1 MFNRNILS
9 VKEAQLNALVAESGG
24 AVSLITD
31 TIDRLETINGKISE
45 TRQEIETYRSELA
58 RIDGSMGQQFNH
70 NAKIIGKFKS
80 FLED

>member
-1 MFNRNILS
+1 MFNRNILA

>member
-31 TIDRLETINGKISE
+31 TIDRLETINGKICE

>member
-1 MFNRNILS
+1 MFNRNILA

-24 AVSLITD
+24 AVSLITY
-31 TIDRLETINGKISE
+31 TIDRLETINGKNSE
-45 TRQEIETYRSELA
+45 TLQEIETYRSELA

>member
-58 RIDGSMGQQFNH
+58 RIDGSMGRQFNH

>member
-1 MFNRNILS
+1 MFSRDILT

-24 AVSLITD
+24 AVSLITS
-31 TIDRLETINGKISE
+31 TIERLETINSKITD
-45 TRQEIETYRSELA
+45 TRQEIANYQSELN
-58 RIDGSMGQQFNH
+58 RIDGSMEQQLGH

>member
-1 MFNRNILS
+1 MFNRNILA

-24 AVSLITD
+24 AVSLITS
-31 TIDRLETINGKISE
+31 TIDRLETINSKITD
-45 TRQEIETYRSELA
+45 TRQEIATYQSELN
-58 RIDGSMGQQFNH
+58 RIDGSMEQQFGH

>member
-1 MFNRNILS
+1 MFNRNILV

>member
-1 MFNRNILS
+1 MFNRNILA
-9 VKEAQLNALVAESGG
+9 VKEAQLNALVTESGG

>member
-45 TRQEIETYRSELA
+45 TRQDIETYRSELA

>member
-1 MFNRNILS
+1 MFNRNILA

-58 RIDGSMGQQFNH
+58 RIDDSMGQQFNH

>member
-1 MFNRNILS
+1 MFNRNILA

-31 TIDRLETINGKISE
+31 TIGRLETINGKISE

>member
-1 MFNRNILS
+1 MFNRNILA
-9 VKEAQLNALVAESGG
+9 VKEAQLNALIAESGG

>member
-1 MFNRNILS
+1 MRWSLNR
-9 VKEAQLNALVAESGG
+9 GG
-24 AVSLITD
+24 AVSLIAD

>member
-1 MFNRNILS
+1 MFNRNILA
-9 VKEAQLNALVAESGG
+9 VKEAQLNALIAESGG

-31 TIDRLETINGKISE
+31 TINRLETINGKISE

-80 FLED
+80 FLEN

>member
-1 MFNRNILS
+1 MFSRNILA

>member
-1 MFNRNILS
+1 MRWSLNR
-9 VKEAQLNALVAESGG
+9 GG

-58 RIDGSMGQQFNH
+58 RIDGSMGQQFNP
-70 NAKIIGKFKS
+70 KIIGKFKS

>member
-1 MFNRNILS
+1 MFNRNILA
-9 VKEAQLNALVAESGG
+9 VKEAQLNALIAESGG

-31 TIDRLETINGKISE
+31 TINRLETINGKISE